1 MSTGQP
7 PFTNS
12 TLFDLYDF
20 FSMFI
25 PGSTLIIGL
34 LPLLPTEAKLEP
46 YGLAVII
53 LILGYVVGR
62 GVHSAAESAD
72 NFFGNPNHRDL
83 FISALGTRQNDPT
96 VGNLLDEFYRTVR
109 RDLSIGDVPENRT
122 DASSNVLGMMYV
134 QARSVVHMD
143 GRGRAKT
150 FQATFAFYRSIHF
163 VMISLATIY
172 VFYSLVHYYDAVPRG
187 IGVETYLGALN
198 VSPSILAGISELLAG
213 ISLFTFHDAK
223 SDHRQYYIQYLIQEY
238 LLIVGESYRRFRD
251 SLSRIPR

>member
-1 MSTGQP
+1 M
-7 PFTNS
+7 
-12 TLFDLYDF
+12 
-20 FSMFI
+20 
-25 PGSTLIIGL
+25 IGL
-34 LPLLPTEAKLEP
+34 LPLLPTSVKLDP
-46 YGLAVII
+46 YGLALMI

-72 NFFGNPNHRDL
+72 NFFNNPNHRDV
-83 FISALGTRQNDPT
+83 FISALGNPQDNPP
-96 VGNLLDEFYRTVR
+96 VGKLLNKFYRTMS
-109 RDLSIGDVPENRT
+109 RDLSIEDIPKQRT
-122 DASSNVLGMMYV
+122 EATPDLLGMMYV

-172 VFYSLVHYYDAVPRG
+172 VFYSFVHYYDAVPQG
-187 IGVETYLGALN
+187 IGFTTYLGALHM
-198 VSPSILAGISELLAG
+198 SPSMLAGLSELLAG

-238 LLIVGESYRRFRD
+238 LILKRD
-251 SLSRIPR
+251 SYQQYRDTLLRIPR